1 MTVNFKLTV
10 AEKPLRALNLRGLAL
25 QVQLDMMYDHRL
37 QIYCNSPFRLLSQ
50 ALASHGGR
58 TRHILTSKRSGS
70 FNVNG
75 PLPFLESPCICSTAA
90 LAAAVPP
97 L

>member
-1 MTVNFKLTV
+1 MRIICTPDPVWQGLT
-10 AEKPLRALNLRGLAL
+10 LRIST
-25 QVQLDMMYDHRL
+25 DMMYDPRL
-37 QIYCNSPFRLLSQ
+37 QIYCNPPSRPLSQ

-58 TRHILTSKRSGS
+58 TRHILKSKRNGS

-75 PLPFLESPCICSTAA
+75 PLSFLESPCICSTAA
-90 LAAAVPP
+90 LATAVPP

>member
-10 AEKPLRALNLRGLAL
+10 AEKPLRALNLRGLTL
-25 QVQLDMMYDHRL
+25 RIFVDMMYDPRL

-58 TRHILTSKRSGS
+58 TRNTRYSVVRRGKHKM
-70 FNVNG
+70 
-75 PLPFLESPCICSTAA
+75 
-90 LAAAVPP
+90 
-97 L
+97 

>member
-10 AEKPLRALNLRGLAL
+10 DEKPLRALNLRELTL
-25 QVQLDMMYDHRL
+25 RIFVDMMYDPRL

-90 LAAAVPP
+90 LAAAVP
-97 L
+97 LL

>member
-10 AEKPLRALNLRGLAL
+10 GEKPLRALNLRGLTL
-25 QVQLDMMYDHRL
+25 RIFVDMMYDPRL

-58 TRHILTSKRSGS
+58 TTQHLAVNAKARS
-70 FNVNG
+70 F
-75 PLPFLESPCICSTAA
+75 
-90 LAAAVPP
+90 
-97 L
+97 

>member
-10 AEKPLRALNLRGLAL
+10 AEKPLRALNLRGLTL
-25 QVQLDMMYDHRL
+25 QVRLDMMYDPRL
-37 QIYCNSPFRLLSQ
+37 QIYCNSPSRILSQ
-50 ALASHGGR
+50 AFASHGGR
-58 TRHILTSKRSGS
+58 TRHILTSKRNGS

-75 PLPFLESPCICSTAA
+75 PLLFLESPCMCSTTDLATA
-90 LAAAVPP
+90 LSP